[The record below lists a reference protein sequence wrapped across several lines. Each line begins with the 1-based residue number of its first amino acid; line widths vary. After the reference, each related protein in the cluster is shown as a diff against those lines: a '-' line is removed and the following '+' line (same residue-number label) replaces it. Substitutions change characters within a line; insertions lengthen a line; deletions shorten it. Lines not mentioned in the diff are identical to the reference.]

1 MPNDKFVQISTNG
14 TQLAVNSSSE
24 SVTISKSNSD
34 QVKWTSSVPNV
45 TVTVSFTTSPFSKSS
60 FGVDTTGT
68 TPSGPV
74 KTSAPAGGARYK
86 YSLSAP
92 GYTSLDPTVIVD
104 N

>member
-1 MPNDKFVQISTNG
+1 MPNDKFVQISANG
-14 TQLAVNSSSE
+14 TQLAVNNS
-24 SVTISKSNSD
+24 SVTISKSNAD

-45 TVTVSFTTSPFSKSS
+45 TVTVSFTTSPFSSSS
-60 FGVDTTGT
+60 FSVDTTGT

-74 KTSAPAGGARYK
+74 TKGANAGGTSYK

>member
-1 MPNDKFVQISTNG
+1 MPNDKFVQISANG
-14 TQLAVNSSSE
+14 TQLAVNNSSVS
-24 SVTISKSNSD
+24 ISKSNSD
-34 QVKWTSSVPNV
+34 QVKWRSSVPSV
-45 TVTVSFTTSPFSKSS
+45 TVTVSFATSPFSSSS

-74 KTSAPAGGARYK
+74 KSSANAGGTSYK

-92 GYTSLDPTVIVD
+92 GYTTLDPNVIVD